1 MTPGEE
7 SRPDLVAVLGELLGG
22 KKPDGDP
29 PGEAASGGGRA
40 DGPEG
45 EDPAAPPEREEAER
59 APETSAEE
67 KTEGEASP
75 PGGLLSDPALLRA
88 LPVVL
93 SLVSSLGGSPQK
105 AAALP
110 AAPKSEGEKRAALLR
125 AVKPYLSPERADA
138 VEIVLKVTEL
148 IDLLK

>member
-7 SRPDLVAVLGELLGG
+7 KRPDLAAVLGELLGG
-22 KKPDGDP
+22 KGKGKPEP
-29 PGEAASGGGRA
+29 PKEPETEREPEETPPRTAEAEPASAPPAGGEAGGGENGDA
-40 DGPEG
+40 
-45 EDPAAPPEREEAER
+45 PALA
-59 APETSAEE
+59 
-67 KTEGEASP
+67 
-75 PGGLLSDPALLRA
+75 GLLSNPELLRM

-93 SLVSSLGGSPQK
+93 SLVTSLGGGTPQK
-105 AAALP
+105 NALP